1 MFNPE
6 FSIFNDWM
14 FGKLSNLLSGVN
26 PPSDSET
33 ILLTIGE
40 PKTNPPEIVQ
50 ETFNKYYKDWRKYT
64 PSGGT
69 SFFRESVAEY
79 ISKRYPKASEFF
91 DIDDEITPVPGT
103 RAPLFQIGLLL
114 KNGSINKD
122 ISLVTN
128 PFYHAWRA
136 GAIAANKKIFWMDA
150 NNKTNWLPQPKDI
163 DTKILERSS
172 IMYVASPSNPH
183 GSCASMDW
191 LIQTIN
197 ICRKNDILLCVDEC
211 YADIYRQ
218 DCAPPI
224 GTVEA
229 LEKIGEGSK
238 GVIIFNSLSKRSS
251 AAGLR
256 AGFIAGDKEVISK
269 YRQLTANGGVSI
281 SEPQLRVA
289 AALYKDDEHVEKNRL
304 FYDKNF
310 LLSEKILGFNKPQGG
325 FFNFIPVDDDLI
337 ATKHLWEN
345 HGVKVMP
352 GRFMANT
359 YDSYNP
365 GKNYLRIALVNNTK
379 ITEIGLHKISKGLQ
393 ELK

>member
-238 GVIIFNSLSKRSS
+238 GVIIFNSLSTRSS

-365 GKNYLRIALVNNTK
+365 GKNYLRIALVNNAN

>member
-14 FGKLSNLLSGVN
+14 FGKLSDLLSGVN
-26 PPSDSET
+26 PPSGSEP

-40 PKTNPPEIVQ
+40 PKIPPPDFVQ

-64 PSGGT
+64 PSNGT
-69 SFFRESVAEY
+69 RFFRDSVSEY
-79 ISKRYPKASEFF
+79 ISRRYPKASEFF

-114 KNGSINKD
+114 KNGSKNKD

-136 GAIAANKKIFWMDA
+136 GAIAANEKIIWMDA
-150 NNKTNWLPQPKDI
+150 NKETNWLPQPKNI
-163 DTKILERSS
+163 DSKILERSS

-183 GSCASMDW
+183 GSCASIEW

-218 DCAPPI
+218 DYNPPT

-229 LEKIGEGSK
+229 LKEIGEGSN

-256 AGFIAGDKEVISK
+256 AGYIAGDKKVISK
-269 YRQLTANGGVSI
+269 YRQLTANGGVAI

-289 AALYKDDEHVEKNRL
+289 AALYKDDEHVKKNRQ

-310 LLSEKILGFNKPQGG
+310 LLSEKILGFKKPQGG
-325 FFNFIPVDDDLI
+325 FFNFIPVNDDLI
-337 ATKHLWEN
+337 ATRHLWEN

-352 GRFMANT
+352 GRFMAN
-359 YDSYNP
+359 SNNNYNP
-365 GKNYLRIALVNNTK
+365 GENYLRIALVNDEN
-379 ITEIGLHKISKGLQ
+379 ITENGLNKISKGLQ

>member
-40 PKTNPPEIVQ
+40 PKTSPPEIVQ

-69 SFFRESVAEY
+69 RFFRESVAEY

-365 GKNYLRIALVNNTK
+365 GKNYLRIALVNNAN

>member
-365 GKNYLRIALVNNTK
+365 GKNYLRIALVNNAN